1 MRFEMDFGQNTM
13 HKALILFDITM
24 NDEMKETPERRIQ
37 ALPQHVVDR
46 IAAGEVVQRP
56 ASVVKELIENSLDA
70 SATTIDV
77 QCQNGGMNLLVITDD
92 GCGIHPDDLSLAATR
107 FATSK
112 LKQIDD
118 LKSIM
123 TFGFRGEALASAS
136 MVGKLS
142 IISRRRNVDS
152 KQSFAYKMSYNDG
165 APVGKPQVS
174 AGREGTVVRLE
185 DLFYNL
191 PSRKRAFEGTRKES
205 EEYQRILTVVQ
216 RYAVHYAQKGVG
228 FVCRKKGGN
237 TDLNTFS
244 LPSIKKMKALR
255 NSILDE
261 GDQDSIKASISE
273 QCTKDVIGHIF
284 GTELQRELLV
294 VNCQEGDVKEVS
306 LAALKAMNEMGDDDG
321 LSHTKVIKATKTSTD
336 GSSLIDSVLLGRDI
350 GANIA
355 KETEEGSKTQLQ
367 YSFAYKATGFIS
379 NGSYCVPKSSSAFL
393 LFINGRLVESAPLR
407 RAIEGVYV
415 DILPKSAKPFVFLSL
430 DLPGPHLDVNIH
442 PTKREVAF
450 LHEERLCDALVCAV
464 RSMLRSTTTSRTFYT
479 QSLLP
484 EKLDQ
489 GTSRVGEDS
498 EEKKDEN
505 ERQDLD
511 IQTDNVDIE
520 FRPVVDSKKTNKSN
534 LEDDVD
540 SSKRRK
546 IYDPKNLVRTNS
558 DIHQG
563 AIEPFLVTTKP
574 NATRGIDIS
583 SQNDDKDSSVTFTH
597 TPDCIFASNEQQID
611 MSIPGAFAAI
621 CRCQIENGASLP
633 KISSS
638 QAPIVRPKKIDPTN
652 CSYDSIQQLR
662 DDIPA
667 RAHADFTAKLR
678 DSVFVGCVNKDRSLL
693 QSGMEL
699 LMINHYALAKELF
712 YQLSLLRFGGMPMAK
727 FAEGVNIHKLIEH
740 ALMLKDSVASSV
752 SLTQMNDDPVGNT
765 ALANQQTEFLHGKAP
780 MLLEYFSIQLEE
792 RKVSDSTGKTSTSL
806 FLTGLPVILDGHS
819 PSPHALP
826 IFIHRLATEV
836 DWTSEKPCFEGI
848 CTELAAFYTQSP
860 PLENS
865 SKNER
870 MACSV
875 SENQRRY
882 VQHTLFPALRYLLVV
897 PKDFAADGSFCKLA
911 LLSKL
916 YKIFERC

>member
-1 MRFEMDFGQNTM
+1 MSD
-13 HKALILFDITM
+13 HI
-24 NDEMKETPERRIQ
+24 KEVSETRIQ
-37 ALPQHVVDR
+37 ALPQQVVDR

-112 LKQIDD
+112 LKKIDD

-142 IISRRRNVDS
+142 IISRRRSMNA
-152 KQSFAYKMSYNDG
+152 KQSYAYKMSYNDG
-165 APVGKPQVS
+165 TPEGKPQVS

-191 PSRKRAFEGTRKES
+191 PSRKRAFQGARKES
-205 EEYQRILTVVQ
+205 EEYQRILSVVQ
-216 RYAVHYAQKGVG
+216 RYAVQYAQKGVG
-228 FVCRKKGGN
+228 FVCRKKGGS
-237 TDLNTFS
+237 TDLNTSS
-244 LPSIKKMKALR
+244 LASIKKLKALR
-255 NSILDE
+255 NSVLDE
-261 GDQDSIKASISE
+261 GDQDSIKANISE

-284 GTELQRELLV
+284 GTELQRELLA
-294 VNCQEGDVKEVS
+294 VNCQEGDVREVS
-306 LAALKAMNEMGDDDG
+306 LAALKAMNESGDNDDAPHPKI
-321 LSHTKVIKATKTSTD
+321 LNATKTSTD
-336 GSSLIDSVLLGRDI
+336 GNSLIESVLLGRDF
-350 GANIA
+350 AAKIA
-355 KETEEGSKTQLQ
+355 KETERDSKIQLQ
-367 YSFAYKATGFIS
+367 FSFAYKASGFIS

-430 DLPGPHLDVNIH
+430 ELPGPHLDVNIH

-450 LHEERLCDALVCAV
+450 LHEERLCVALESTV
-464 RSMLRSTTTSRTFYT
+464 RNMLRSTTTSRTFYT

-484 EKLDQ
+484 EKFDQQTLQKDISRLDETMEQ
-489 GTSRVGEDS
+489 K
-498 EEKKDEN
+498 KKDETKK
-505 ERQDLD
+505 ED
-511 IQTDNVDIE
+511 TDIE
-520 FRPVVDSKKTNKSN
+520 TDCLESDSSLIVESKTKQKTI
-534 LEDDVD
+534 LEDNSD
-540 SSKRRK
+540 SSKKRK
-546 IYDPKNLVRTNS
+546 VYDPKNLVRTS
-558 DIHQG
+558 SCTQQG
-563 AIEPFLVTTKP
+563 AIEPFLVHTNSSDFNTT
-574 NATRGIDIS
+574 GS
-583 SQNDDKDSSVTFTH
+583 SVGNHAEDSSVTLTH
-597 TPDCIFASNEQQID
+597 TSDCIFASNTQQID
-611 MSIPGAFAAI
+611 MTVPGAFTAI
-621 CRCQIENGASLP
+621 CRCQIENNVSLP
-633 KISSS
+633 KISPA

-652 CSYDSIQQLR
+652 CSYNSIQQLR
-662 DDIPA
+662 DDIPE
-667 RAHADFTAKLR
+667 RAHADITARLR

-693 QSGMEL
+693 QSGIEL
-699 LMINHYALAKELF
+699 LMINHYVLAKELF
-712 YQLSLLRFGGMPMAK
+712 YQLALLRFGGMPIAK
-727 FAEGVNIHKLIEH
+727 FADGVDVHKLIEH

-752 SLTQMNDDPVGNT
+752 SLTQMNDDPIGNT
-765 ALANQQTEFLHGKAP
+765 ALASQQTEFLRGKAP
-780 MLLEYFSIQLEE
+780 MLLEYFSIQLDE
-792 RKVSDSTGKTSTSL
+792 RQVSDSMGETSTTL
-806 FLTGLPVILDGHS
+806 LLTGLPIILEGHS

-848 CTELAAFYTQSP
+848 FTELAAFYAQIP
-860 PLENS
+860 PPEIS
-865 SKNER
+865 SKNEQTSC
-870 MACSV
+870 AV
-875 SENQRRY
+875 DENQRKY

-897 PKDFAADGSFCKLA
+897 PKDFATDGSFCKLA